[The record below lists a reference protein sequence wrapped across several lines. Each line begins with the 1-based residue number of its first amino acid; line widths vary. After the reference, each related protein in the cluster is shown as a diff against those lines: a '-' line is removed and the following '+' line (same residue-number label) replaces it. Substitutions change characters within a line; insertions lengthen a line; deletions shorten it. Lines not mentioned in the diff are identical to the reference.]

1 MEAVCRQ
8 TLYLYAKLA
17 AEIYSSLQVYPVD
30 SLCKLEV
37 SKLCDLLEC
46 ASELR
51 VHSVYA
57 LRSDRDRYE
66 LVQSKVLSGVPTQ
79 VHYQYT
85 HSLLSILS
93 TTRDRYIFSS
103 LHIRTSS
110 TNIEPIYYIKHIVI
124 YLYKYHNNLSP

>member
-66 LVQSKVLSGVPTQ
+66 LGTEQKYYPVFRRRCTNSTRIPFFLFLVQQETNIF
-79 VHYQYT
+79 
-85 HSLLSILS
+85 SLL
-93 TTRDRYIFSS
+93 YIYVHPQPT
-103 LHIRTSS
+103 L
-110 TNIEPIYYIKHIVI
+110 NMLYI
-124 YLYKYHNNLSP
+124 